1 MIPKGGEV
9 LFVSLL
15 LKDINFCLFDLWVF
29 IFVYIFAY
37 CYCVN
42 KNDTKMKTGK
52 KHIILYVILLLLVF
66 VSCSDRRTVI
76 GVSQCSDDIWRQK
89 VNREIKIGQ
98 YQYKNVDVVFASA
111 DNNGQRQARQIDSLV
126 KAKVDLLVVAPS
138 DVKTVA
144 PAIERAYRAGIPVIL
159 YDRRI
164 ESTHY
169 TAYIG
174 TDNVAIGKEVA
185 DYLAHQLQGRG
196 TVVEITGER
205 GSTPV
210 ADRHRG
216 FMQGMKAFPQIQVVT
231 LEGDWNLAGAKKLMR
246 QYMDAGKPVD
256 AVFGHNDAEAWG
268 AQQAAKEKNREK
280 QMLFVGIDGLPGENQ
295 GVDLVDKGVMT
306 ASYIYPTKGETIVPL
321 AMNIL
326 QGKPYKRMNYFQSA
340 LVTAE
345 NAKLIDMQYKEIE
358 GQTADL
364 NTIYSSINE
373 YMKMYRWQKI
383 ISILAVAV
391 VVLLLIMIFYRRKV
405 RREKEKLNEQ
415 RKQMAD
421 DKIAFFTNVSHQ
433 LRTPLTLVSGPL
445 NRLMQADNYTEEQ
458 KMLLQV
464 VSRNVGQLETLT
476 ADVLNFK
483 EQVDAMNQA
492 STDEACE
499 KELSQHV
506 LRDSRHQMLLQQ
518 DVEELST
525 ILIVDDNEDIRSYL
539 RVLLAGQYYV
549 IEASDGQNGLRLAK
563 ESVPDLI
570 VSDVMMPVMD
580 GLTFCSKI
588 KEDEVTSHI
597 PVILLTA
604 RSDESQRIEGYEH
617 GADAYIT
624 KPFNDHLLLV
634 RISNL
639 LQARRQKKNDEAKQM
654 LSAEDIQTDE
664 PGERMFLERF
674 KKAAKSHIGDA
685 NLRMDDLGSE
695 LSLSKV
701 QMYRKVKALTG
712 KTPAEVLREM
722 RMQKAYSLLKQ
733 TDKTISEVAAEVG
746 FAIPGYFSACFKKQ
760 FGINPTELRD

>member
-1 MIPKGGEV
+1 MTKGGEV

-76 GVSQCSDDIWRQK
+76 GVSQCSDDLWRQK

-111 DNNGQRQARQIDSLV
+111 DNNGQRQALQIDSLV

-159 YDRRI
+159 YDRMI

-295 GVDLVDKGVMT
+295 GVDLVAKGVMT

-358 GQTADL
+358 GQTVNL
-364 NTIYSSINE
+364 NAIYSSIND

-405 RREKEKLNEQ
+405 RREKEKLNKQ

-604 RSDESQRIEGYEH
+604 RSEESQRIEGYEH

-624 KPFNDHLLLV
+624 KPFSDNLLLV

-639 LQARRQKKNDEAKQM
+639 LQARRQRKNDEAKQM

-674 KKAAKSHIGDA
+674 KKVAKSHIGDA

>member
-1 MIPKGGEV
+1 MEINNKRN
-9 LFVSLL
+9 FSYTLL
-15 LKDINFCLFDLWVF
+15 YSV
-29 IFVYIFAY
+29 
-37 CYCVN
+37 
-42 KNDTKMKTGK
+42 
-52 KHIILYVILLLLVF
+52 LLLLIF
-66 VSCSDRRTVI
+66 ASCSERRVVI
-76 GVSQCSDDIWRQK
+76 GVSQCSDDLWRQK

-98 YQYKNVDVVFASA
+98 YQYKNVDVVFTSA
-111 DNNGQRQARQIDSLV
+111 DNNGLQQARQIDSLV
-126 KAKVDLLVVAPS
+126 EAKVDLLVVAPS
-138 DVKTVA
+138 DVKTVE
-144 PAIERAYRAGIPVIL
+144 PAVERAYRAGIPVIL
-159 YDRRI
+159 YDRMI
-164 ESTHY
+164 ESTHF
-169 TAYIG
+169 TSYIG

-185 DYLAHQLQGRG
+185 DFLGHKLQGKG

-210 ADRHRG
+210 SDRHRG
-216 FMQGMKAFPQIQVVT
+216 FMQGMKEFPHIHVVT
-231 LEGDWNLAGAKKLMR
+231 LYGDWNIVGAQNLMS
-246 QYMDAGKPVD
+246 QYLDSGQPVD
-256 AVFGHNDAEAWG
+256 AVFGHNDAEAYG
-268 AQQAAKEKNREK
+268 AQLAAKDKGKEK
-280 QMLFVGIDGLPGENQ
+280 QVFFVGIDGLAGENQ
-295 GVDLVDKGVMT
+295 GVDWVNKGNLT
-306 ASYIYPTKGETIVPL
+306 ASYIYPTKGEYIVPL

-326 QGKPYKRMNYFQSA
+326 QGKPFKRMNFFQST

-358 GQTADL
+358 GQTANL
-364 NTIYSSINE
+364 NAIYSSIND

-391 VVLLLIMIFYRRKV
+391 VVLLLIMIFYRYKV
-405 RREKEKLNEQ
+405 HRTKEKLNEQ

-421 DKIAFFTNVSHQ
+421 EKIAFFTNVSHQ

-445 NRLMQADNYTEEQ
+445 SQLMKDDNYTDEQ

-464 VSRNVGQLETLT
+464 VIRNVKQLENLT
-476 ADVLNFK
+476 TDVLNFK
-483 EQVDAMNQA
+483 AQVDAMHEETSNQL
-492 STDEACE
+492 SDQEI
-499 KELSQHV
+499 SQHV
-506 LRDSRHQMLLQQ
+506 LRDSRYQMLLQQ

-525 ILIVDDNEDIRSYL
+525 ILVVDDNEDIRTYL
-539 RVLLAGQYYV
+539 HVLLSDHYYV

-580 GLTFCSKI
+580 GLIFCSKL
-588 KEDEVTSHI
+588 KEDMVTSHI

-604 RSDESQRIEGYEH
+604 RSEESQRIEGYEH
-617 GADAYIT
+617 GADAYLT
-624 KPFNDHLLLV
+624 KPFSAHLLLA

-639 LQARRQKKNDEAKQM
+639 LQARRQRKNTDAKNV
-654 LSAEDIQTDE
+654 LSAEFIQAEE

-685 NLRMDDLGSE
+685 SLRMDDLGSE

-712 KTPAEVLREM
+712 KSPAEVLREM

-746 FAIPGYFSACFKKQ
+746 FAIPGYFSSCFKKQ
-760 FGINPTELRD
+760 FGINPTDLRN

>member
-1 MIPKGGEV
+1 M
-9 LFVSLL
+9 
-15 LKDINFCLFDLWVF
+15 WVF
-29 IFVYIFAY
+29 IFVYIFAF

-76 GVSQCSDDIWRQK
+76 GVSQCSDDLWRQK

-159 YDRRI
+159 YDRMI

-216 FMQGMKAFPQIQVVT
+216 FMQGMKVFPQIQVVT

-295 GVDLVDKGVMT
+295 GVDLVAKGVMT
-306 ASYIYPTKGETIVPL
+306 ASYIYPTKGEAIVPL

-358 GQTADL
+358 DQTADL

-525 ILIVDDNEDIRSYL
+525 ILVVDDNEDIRSYL

-604 RSDESQRIEGYEH
+604 RSEESQRIEGYEH

-624 KPFNDHLLLV
+624 KPFSDHLLLV

-639 LQARRQKKNDEAKQM
+639 LQARRQRKNDEAKQM

>member
-1 MIPKGGEV
+1 
-9 LFVSLL
+9 
-15 LKDINFCLFDLWVF
+15 
-29 IFVYIFAY
+29 
-37 CYCVN
+37 
-42 KNDTKMKTGK
+42 MKTGK
-52 KHIILYVILLLLVF
+52 KHIILYVILLLLVL

-126 KAKVDLLVVAPS
+126 KTKVDLLVVAPS

-159 YDRRI
+159 YDRMI

-268 AQQAAKEKNREK
+268 AQQAAKEKNRDK

-306 ASYIYPTKGETIVPL
+306 ASYIYPTKGEAIVPL

-358 GQTADL
+358 DQTADL

-391 VVLLLIMIFYRRKV
+391 VLLLLIMIFYRRKV

-464 VSRNVGQLETLT
+464 VLRNVGQLETLT

-492 STDEACE
+492 SADEACE

-604 RSDESQRIEGYEH
+604 RSEESQRIEGYEH

-624 KPFNDHLLLV
+624 KPFSDHLLLV

-639 LQARRQKKNDEAKQM
+639 LQACRQRKNDEAKQM

>member
-1 MIPKGGEV
+1 M
-9 LFVSLL
+9 
-15 LKDINFCLFDLWVF
+15 WVF

-76 GVSQCSDDIWRQK
+76 GVSQCSDDLWRQK

-126 KAKVDLLVVAPS
+126 KTKVDLLVVAPS

-159 YDRRI
+159 YDRMI

-295 GVDLVDKGVMT
+295 GVDLVAKGVMT
-306 ASYIYPTKGETIVPL
+306 ASYIYPTKGEAIVPL

-358 GQTADL
+358 DQTADL

-383 ISILAVAV
+383 INILAVAV
-391 VVLLLIMIFYRRKV
+391 VLLLLIMIFYRRKV

-492 STDEACE
+492 SADEACE

-604 RSDESQRIEGYEH
+604 RSEESQRIEGYEH

-624 KPFNDHLLLV
+624 KPFSDHLLLV

-639 LQARRQKKNDEAKQM
+639 LQARRQRKNDEAKQM

>member
-1 MIPKGGEV
+1 MCIR
-9 LFVSLL
+9 
-15 LKDINFCLFDLWVF
+15 DR
-29 IFVYIFAY
+29 
-37 CYCVN
+37 
-42 KNDTKMKTGK
+42 
-52 KHIILYVILLLLVF
+52 LYVVLLLLVL

-126 KAKVDLLVVAPS
+126 KTKVDLLVVAPS

-159 YDRRI
+159 YDRMI

-268 AQQAAKEKNREK
+268 AQQAAKEKNRDK

-306 ASYIYPTKGETIVPL
+306 ASYIYPTKGEAIVPL

-358 GQTADL
+358 DQTADL
-364 NTIYSSINE
+364 NTIYLSINE

-405 RREKEKLNEQ
+405 RREKEKLNKQ

-421 DKIAFFTNVSHQ
+421 EKIAFFTNVSHQ

-445 NRLMQADNYTEEQ
+445 SQLMKDDNFTDEQ

-464 VSRNVGQLETLT
+464 VTRNVKQLENLT
-476 ADVLNFK
+476 TDVLNFK
-483 EQVDAMNQA
+483 AQVDAMHEVTSNQL
-492 STDEACE
+492 SDQEV
-499 KELSQHV
+499 SQHV

-525 ILIVDDNEDIRSYL
+525 ILVVDDNEDIRTYL
-539 RVLLAGQYYV
+539 RVLLSDHYYV

-604 RSDESQRIEGYEH
+604 RSEESQRIEGYEH
-617 GADAYIT
+617 GADAYLT
-624 KPFNDHLLLV
+624 KPFSAHLLLA

-639 LQARRQKKNDEAKQM
+639 LQARRQRKNRRTR
-654 LSAEDIQTDE
+654 QTLWSR
-664 PGERMFLERF
+664 PCR
-674 KKAAKSHIGDA
+674 
-685 NLRMDDLGSE
+685 
-695 LSLSKV
+695 
-701 QMYRKVKALTG
+701 
-712 KTPAEVLREM
+712 
-722 RMQKAYSLLKQ
+722 
-733 TDKTISEVAAEVG
+733 
-746 FAIPGYFSACFKKQ
+746 C
-760 FGINPTELRD
+760 

>member
-1 MIPKGGEV
+1 M
-9 LFVSLL
+9 
-15 LKDINFCLFDLWVF
+15 WVF
-29 IFVYIFAY
+29 IFVYIFAC

-76 GVSQCSDDIWRQK
+76 GVSQCSDDLWRQK

-159 YDRRI
+159 YDRMI

-174 TDNVAIGKEVA
+174 TDNVAIGREVA
-185 DYLAHQLQGRG
+185 DYLAHQLKGRG
-196 TVVEITGER
+196 MVVEITGER

-358 GQTADL
+358 DQTADL

-391 VVLLLIMIFYRRKV
+391 VLLLLIMIFYRRKV

-492 STDEACE
+492 SADEACE

-604 RSDESQRIEGYEH
+604 RSEESQRIEGYEH

-624 KPFNDHLLLV
+624 KPFSDHLLLV

-639 LQARRQKKNDEAKQM
+639 LQARRQRKNDEAKQM

>member
-1 MIPKGGEV
+1 
-9 LFVSLL
+9 
-15 LKDINFCLFDLWVF
+15 
-29 IFVYIFAY
+29 
-37 CYCVN
+37 
-42 KNDTKMKTGK
+42 MKTGK
-52 KHIILYVILLLLVF
+52 KHIILYVILLLLVL

-76 GVSQCSDDIWRQK
+76 GVSQCSDDLWRQK

-159 YDRRI
+159 YDRMI

-174 TDNVAIGKEVA
+174 TDNVAIGREVA
-185 DYLAHQLQGRG
+185 DYLAHQLKGRG
-196 TVVEITGER
+196 MVVEITGER

-358 GQTADL
+358 GQTANL
-364 NTIYSSINE
+364 NAIYSSIND

-464 VSRNVGQLETLT
+464 VLRNVGQLETLT

-492 STDEACE
+492 SADEACE

-604 RSDESQRIEGYEH
+604 RSEESQRIEGYEH

-624 KPFNDHLLLV
+624 KPFSDHLLLV

-639 LQARRQKKNDEAKQM
+639 LQARRQRKNDEGKQM

>member
-1 MIPKGGEV
+1 M
-9 LFVSLL
+9 
-15 LKDINFCLFDLWVF
+15 FDLWVF

-42 KNDTKMKTGK
+42 KNDTKMKIGK

-76 GVSQCSDDIWRQK
+76 GVSQCSDDLWRQK

-159 YDRRI
+159 YDRMI

-174 TDNVAIGKEVA
+174 TDNVAIGREVA

-295 GVDLVDKGVMT
+295 GVDLVAKGVMT

-464 VSRNVGQLETLT
+464 VLRNVGQLETLT

-492 STDEACE
+492 SADEACE

-604 RSDESQRIEGYEH
+604 RSEESQRIEGYEH

-624 KPFNDHLLLV
+624 KPFSDHLLLV

-639 LQARRQKKNDEAKQM
+639 LQARRQRKNDEAKQM

>member
-1 MIPKGGEV
+1 M
-9 LFVSLL
+9 
-15 LKDINFCLFDLWVF
+15 WVF

-76 GVSQCSDDIWRQK
+76 GVSQCSDDLWRQK

-159 YDRRI
+159 YDRMI

-295 GVDLVDKGVMT
+295 GVDLVAKGVMT
-306 ASYIYPTKGETIVPL
+306 ASYIYPTKGEAIVPL

-358 GQTADL
+358 DQTADL

-464 VSRNVGQLETLT
+464 VLRNVGQLETLT

-492 STDEACE
+492 SADEACE

-604 RSDESQRIEGYEH
+604 RSEESQRIEGYEH

-624 KPFNDHLLLV
+624 KPFSDHLLLV

-639 LQARRQKKNDEAKQM
+639 LQARRQRKNDEAKQM

>member
-1 MIPKGGEV
+1 
-9 LFVSLL
+9 
-15 LKDINFCLFDLWVF
+15 
-29 IFVYIFAY
+29 
-37 CYCVN
+37 
-42 KNDTKMKTGK
+42 MKTGK

-76 GVSQCSDDIWRQK
+76 GVSQCSDDLWRQK

-159 YDRRI
+159 YDRMI

-268 AQQAAKEKNREK
+268 AQQAAKEKNRDK

-358 GQTADL
+358 DQTADL

-391 VVLLLIMIFYRRKV
+391 VLLLLIMIFYRRKV

-492 STDEACE
+492 SADEACE

-604 RSDESQRIEGYEH
+604 RSEESQRIEGYEH

-624 KPFNDHLLLV
+624 KPFSDHLLLV

-639 LQARRQKKNDEAKQM
+639 LQARRQRKNDEGKQM

>member
-1 MIPKGGEV
+1 
-9 LFVSLL
+9 
-15 LKDINFCLFDLWVF
+15 
-29 IFVYIFAY
+29 
-37 CYCVN
+37 
-42 KNDTKMKTGK
+42 MKTGK
-52 KHIILYVILLLLVF
+52 KHIILYVVLLLLVL

-126 KAKVDLLVVAPS
+126 KTKVDLLVVAPS

-159 YDRRI
+159 YDRMI

-196 TVVEITGER
+196 TVVEVTGER

-268 AQQAAKEKNREK
+268 AQQAAKEKNRDK

-306 ASYIYPTKGETIVPL
+306 ASYIYPTKGEAIVPL

-358 GQTADL
+358 GQTVNL
-364 NTIYSSINE
+364 NAIYSSIND

-383 ISILAVAV
+383 INILAVAV

-405 RREKEKLNEQ
+405 RREKEKLNKQ

-421 DKIAFFTNVSHQ
+421 EKIAFFTNVSHQ

-483 EQVDAMNQA
+483 DQVDAMNQA
-492 STDEACE
+492 TADEASE

-674 KKAAKSHIGDA
+674 KKAAKLHIGDA

-722 RMQKAYSLLKQ
+722 RMQKDYSPRKQ
-733 TDKTISEVAAEVG
+733 TYKTISEVAAEVG
-746 FAIPGYFSACFKKQ
+746 SAIPCYFPPCFTEQ
-760 FGINPTELRD
+760 FANNPTELRD

>member
-1 MIPKGGEV
+1 
-9 LFVSLL
+9 
-15 LKDINFCLFDLWVF
+15 
-29 IFVYIFAY
+29 
-37 CYCVN
+37 
-42 KNDTKMKTGK
+42 MKTGK

-159 YDRRI
+159 YDRMI

-295 GVDLVDKGVMT
+295 GVDLVAKGVMT
-306 ASYIYPTKGETIVPL
+306 ASYIYPTKGEAIVPL

-358 GQTADL
+358 DQTADL

-383 ISILAVAV
+383 INILAVAV
-391 VVLLLIMIFYRRKV
+391 VLLLLIMIFYRRKV

-464 VSRNVGQLETLT
+464 VSRNVRQLETLT

-492 STDEACE
+492 SADEACE

-604 RSDESQRIEGYEH
+604 RSEESQRIEGYEH

-624 KPFNDHLLLV
+624 KPFSDHLLLV

-639 LQARRQKKNDEAKQM
+639 LQARRQRKNDEAKQM

>member
-1 MIPKGGEV
+1 
-9 LFVSLL
+9 
-15 LKDINFCLFDLWVF
+15 
-29 IFVYIFAY
+29 
-37 CYCVN
+37 
-42 KNDTKMKTGK
+42 MKTGK

-76 GVSQCSDDIWRQK
+76 GVSQCSDDLWRQK

-159 YDRRI
+159 YDRMI

-174 TDNVAIGKEVA
+174 TDNVAIGREVA

-306 ASYIYPTKGETIVPL
+306 ASYIYPTKGEAIVPL

-326 QGKPYKRMNYFQSA
+326 QGKSYKRMNYFQSA

-358 GQTADL
+358 DQTADL

-391 VVLLLIMIFYRRKV
+391 VLLLLIMIFYRRKV
-405 RREKEKLNEQ
+405 RWEKEKLNKQ

-464 VSRNVGQLETLT
+464 VLRNVGQLETLT

-492 STDEACE
+492 SADEACE

-604 RSDESQRIEGYEH
+604 RSEESQRIEGYEH

-624 KPFNDHLLLV
+624 KPFSDHLLLV

-639 LQARRQKKNDEAKQM
+639 LQARRQRKNDEGKQM

>member
-1 MIPKGGEV
+1 
-9 LFVSLL
+9 
-15 LKDINFCLFDLWVF
+15 
-29 IFVYIFAY
+29 
-37 CYCVN
+37 
-42 KNDTKMKTGK
+42 MKTGK

-76 GVSQCSDDIWRQK
+76 GVSQCSDDLWRQK

-159 YDRRI
+159 YDRMI

-306 ASYIYPTKGETIVPL
+306 ASYIYPTKGEAIVPL

-358 GQTADL
+358 DQTADL

-391 VVLLLIMIFYRRKV
+391 VLLLLIMIFYRRKV

-464 VSRNVGQLETLT
+464 VLRNVGQLETLT

-492 STDEACE
+492 SADEACE

-604 RSDESQRIEGYEH
+604 RSEESQRIEGYEH

-624 KPFNDHLLLV
+624 KPFSDHLLLV

-639 LQARRQKKNDEAKQM
+639 LQARRQRKNDEGKQM

-695 LSLSKV
+695 LSLSRV

>member
-1 MIPKGGEV
+1 
-9 LFVSLL
+9 
-15 LKDINFCLFDLWVF
+15 
-29 IFVYIFAY
+29 
-37 CYCVN
+37 
-42 KNDTKMKTGK
+42 MKTGK
-52 KHIILYVILLLLVF
+52 KHIILYVVLLLLVL

-98 YQYKNVDVVFASA
+98 YQYKNVDVVFTSA
-111 DNNGQRQARQIDSLV
+111 DNNGLQQARQIDSLV
-126 KAKVDLLVVAPS
+126 EAKVDLLVVAPS

-159 YDRRI
+159 YDRMI

-216 FMQGMKAFPQIQVVT
+216 FMQGMKAFPQIQVVM

-268 AQQAAKEKNREK
+268 AQQAAKEKNRDK

-306 ASYIYPTKGETIVPL
+306 ASYIYPTKGEAIVPL

-358 GQTADL
+358 GQTANL
-364 NTIYSSINE
+364 NAIYSSIND

-405 RREKEKLNEQ
+405 RREKEKLNKQ

-421 DKIAFFTNVSHQ
+421 EKIAFFTNASHQ

-445 NRLMQADNYTEEQ
+445 SQLMKDDNYTDEQ

-483 EQVDAMNQA
+483 DQVDVMNQA
-492 STDEACE
+492 STDEASE

-525 ILIVDDNEDIRSYL
+525 ILVVDDNEDIRTYL
-539 RVLLAGQYYV
+539 RVLLSDHYYV

-604 RSDESQRIEGYEH
+604 RSEESQRIEGYEH
-617 GADAYIT
+617 GRCLSHQTFQCPSAIGSYLQLIASSSTEKKYGCKERAFGRVYTGRGTRRAD
-624 KPFNDHLLLV
+624 
-634 RISNL
+634 
-639 LQARRQKKNDEAKQM
+639 
-654 LSAEDIQTDE
+654 
-664 PGERMFLERF
+664 
-674 KKAAKSHIGDA
+674 
-685 NLRMDDLGSE
+685 
-695 LSLSKV
+695 
-701 QMYRKVKALTG
+701 
-712 KTPAEVLREM
+712 VLR
-722 RMQKAYSLLKQ
+722 
-733 TDKTISEVAAEVG
+733 TV
-746 FAIPGYFSACFKKQ
+746 
-760 FGINPTELRD
+760 

>member
-1 MIPKGGEV
+1 M
-9 LFVSLL
+9 
-15 LKDINFCLFDLWVF
+15 WVF
-29 IFVYIFAY
+29 IFVYIFAC

-76 GVSQCSDDIWRQK
+76 GVSQCSDDLWRQK

-159 YDRRI
+159 YDRMI

-358 GQTADL
+358 GQTANL
-364 NTIYSSINE
+364 NAIYSSIND

-391 VVLLLIMIFYRRKV
+391 VLLLLIMIFYRRKV
-405 RREKEKLNEQ
+405 RREKEKLNKQ

-445 NRLMQADNYTEEQ
+445 SQLMKDDNYTDEQ

-483 EQVDAMNQA
+483 EQVDAMNQTSA
-492 STDEACE
+492 DEACE

-604 RSDESQRIEGYEH
+604 RSEESQRIEGYEH

-624 KPFNDHLLLV
+624 KPFSDHLLLV

-639 LQARRQKKNDEAKQM
+639 LQARRQRKNDEAKQM

>member
-1 MIPKGGEV
+1 
-9 LFVSLL
+9 
-15 LKDINFCLFDLWVF
+15 
-29 IFVYIFAY
+29 
-37 CYCVN
+37 
-42 KNDTKMKTGK
+42 MKTGK

-76 GVSQCSDDIWRQK
+76 GVSQCSDDLWRQK

-159 YDRRI
+159 YDRMI

-306 ASYIYPTKGETIVPL
+306 ASYIYPTKGEAIVPL

-358 GQTADL
+358 GQTANL
-364 NTIYSSINE
+364 NAIYSSIND

-458 KMLLQV
+458 QMLLQV

-492 STDEACE
+492 SADEACE
-499 KELSQHV
+499 KELSLHV

-604 RSDESQRIEGYEH
+604 RSEESQRIEGYEH

-624 KPFNDHLLLV
+624 KPFSDHLLLV

-639 LQARRQKKNDEAKQM
+639 LQARRQRKNDEAKQM

>member
-1 MIPKGGEV
+1 M
-9 LFVSLL
+9 
-15 LKDINFCLFDLWVF
+15 WVF

-76 GVSQCSDDIWRQK
+76 GVSQCSDDLWRQK

-159 YDRRI
+159 YDRMI

-216 FMQGMKAFPQIQVVT
+216 FMQGMKVFPQIQVVT

-280 QMLFVGIDGLPGENQ
+280 QMLFVGIDGLPGKNQ
-295 GVDLVDKGVMT
+295 GVDLVAKGVMT
-306 ASYIYPTKGETIVPL
+306 ASYIYPTKGEAIVPL

-358 GQTADL
+358 DQTADL

-391 VVLLLIMIFYRRKV
+391 VLLLLIMIFYRRKV

-492 STDEACE
+492 SADEACE

-604 RSDESQRIEGYEH
+604 RSEESQRIEGYEH

-624 KPFNDHLLLV
+624 KPFSDHLLLV

-639 LQARRQKKNDEAKQM
+639 LQARRQRKNDEAKQM

>member
-1 MIPKGGEV
+1 M
-9 LFVSLL
+9 
-15 LKDINFCLFDLWVF
+15 WVF

-76 GVSQCSDDIWRQK
+76 GVSQCSDDLWRQK

-159 YDRRI
+159 YDRMI

-185 DYLAHQLQGRG
+185 DYLAHQLKGRG
-196 TVVEITGER
+196 MVVEITGER

-306 ASYIYPTKGETIVPL
+306 ASYIYPTKGEAIVPL

-358 GQTADL
+358 DQTADL

-405 RREKEKLNEQ
+405 RREKEKLNAQ

-483 EQVDAMNQA
+483 EQVDAMNLA
-492 STDEACE
+492 SADEACE

-604 RSDESQRIEGYEH
+604 RSEESQRIEGYEH

-624 KPFNDHLLLV
+624 KPFSDHLLLV

-639 LQARRQKKNDEAKQM
+639 LQARRQRKNDEGKQM

>member
-1 MIPKGGEV
+1 M
-9 LFVSLL
+9 
-15 LKDINFCLFDLWVF
+15 WVF
-29 IFVYIFAY
+29 IFVYIFAC

-76 GVSQCSDDIWRQK
+76 GVSQCSDDLWRQK

-159 YDRRI
+159 YDRMI

-174 TDNVAIGKEVA
+174 TDNVAIGREVA
-185 DYLAHQLQGRG
+185 DYLAHQLKGRG
-196 TVVEITGER
+196 MVVEITGER

-295 GVDLVDKGVMT
+295 GVDLVAKGVMT
-306 ASYIYPTKGETIVPL
+306 ASYIYPTKGEAIVPL

-358 GQTADL
+358 DQTADL

-383 ISILAVAV
+383 INILAVAV
-391 VVLLLIMIFYRRKV
+391 VLLLLIMIFYRRKV

-458 KMLLQV
+458 QMLLQV

-492 STDEACE
+492 SADEACE

-604 RSDESQRIEGYEH
+604 RSEESQRIEGYEH

-624 KPFNDHLLLV
+624 KPFSDHLLLV

-639 LQARRQKKNDEAKQM
+639 LQARRQRKNDEAKQM

>member
-1 MIPKGGEV
+1 M
-9 LFVSLL
+9 
-15 LKDINFCLFDLWVF
+15 WVF

-42 KNDTKMKTGK
+42 KNDTKMKIGK

-76 GVSQCSDDIWRQK
+76 GVSQCSDDLWRQK

-159 YDRRI
+159 YDRMI

-174 TDNVAIGKEVA
+174 TDNVAIGREVA

-268 AQQAAKEKNREK
+268 AQQAAKEKNSEK
-280 QMLFVGIDGLPGENQ
+280 HMLFVGIDGLPGENQ
-295 GVDLVDKGVMT
+295 GVDLVAKGVMT
-306 ASYIYPTKGETIVPL
+306 ASYIYPTKGEAIVPL

-358 GQTADL
+358 DQTADL

-383 ISILAVAV
+383 INILAVAV
-391 VVLLLIMIFYRRKV
+391 VLLLLIMIFYRRKV

-458 KMLLQV
+458 QMLLQV
-464 VSRNVGQLETLT
+464 VLRNVGQLETLT

-492 STDEACE
+492 SADEACE

-604 RSDESQRIEGYEH
+604 RSEESQRIEGYEH

-624 KPFNDHLLLV
+624 KPFSDHLLLV

-639 LQARRQKKNDEAKQM
+639 LQARRQRKNDEAKQM